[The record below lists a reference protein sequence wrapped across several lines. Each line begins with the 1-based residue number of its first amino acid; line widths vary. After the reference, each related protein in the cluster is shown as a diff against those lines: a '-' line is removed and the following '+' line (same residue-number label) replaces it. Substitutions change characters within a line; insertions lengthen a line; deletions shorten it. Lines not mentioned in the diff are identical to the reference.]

1 MELRFVDARNTDY
14 LMLAQKLDEYYFTLV
29 GDVQLRYAEANR
41 PENMACLI
49 VAYDNDIPV
58 GCGCWKRVNQTTAE
72 VKRIFVMPEYRCQG
86 VASAIIRKLEGSIA
100 QAGYSHIILET
111 ARTTSDSKALYLSLG
126 YQEIDYFGSPA
137 GAENCLCF
145 EKKVN

>member
-1 MELRFVDARNTDY
+1 MELRFVDAGNKDY

-49 VAYDNDIPV
+49 VAYDNEIPI

-72 VKRIFVMPEYRCQG
+72 VKRIFIMPEYRRQG

-100 QAGYSHIILET
+100 QAGYCHSILET
-111 ARTTSDSKALYLSLG
+111 ARTTNDSKALYLSLG